1 MCLWPFFQDFVFS
14 VFLFITSSTFNLWDS
29 FIVRM
34 TSPCVSKDVLHV
46 KYFCILLCCG
56 DRGLNRT
63 VACLQRRTMQ
73 RRLQISPLRN
83 GTFLLWFPI
92 KRLEKM
98 NCVTY
103 IDKADA
109 FKFSMRTIK
118 YLNIFLLVDVT
129 TMGCDDVQNVQICW
143 YLASKASCSLK
154 RHPLRIQY
162 RLWNTVNSYQK
173 NAYRVRN
180 NAFITVL
187 ICDWLRIF

>member
-1 MCLWPFFQDFVFS
+1 
-14 VFLFITSSTFNLWDS
+14 
-29 FIVRM
+29 
-34 TSPCVSKDVLHV
+34 
-46 KYFCILLCCG
+46 
-56 DRGLNRT
+56 
-63 VACLQRRTMQ
+63 
-73 RRLQISPLRN
+73 
-83 GTFLLWFPI
+83 
-92 KRLEKM
+92 M